1 MKISSAFV
9 TLLTAVAHV
18 KSSTQQLC
26 EDINNGFD
34 GCRCNFVGGCDVN
47 GNPIGNPM
55 VSIFSIAPENIWGFS
70 FIKHLFPS
78 YAHICEHGTIAILY
92 DCNARIP
99 LYAATEIKTGD
110 VKRGGMTFHHNSTL
124 DETLQAK
131 DSDYTGSS
139 KDVLCFED
147 KETGCFRNWDGSK
160 ICSYTDPSSPI
171 ERGHM
176 IAARYATADK
186 DRMYATFSYT
196 NVVPQF
202 KSLNNGAWKTAEGD
216 IVTWGKNCQNKANE
230 KKLLARI
237 FVVVGV
243 IPSTYN
249 KNPRFYGAPGFSNF
263 LGQSRIPKNGE
274 YRIVLPDIM
283 WTGAC
288 CILADNFK
296 RVIDVKAFAVENR
309 PGAEVKLFSS
319 PQAMFQVLLNTA
331 SINLFPMNH
340 ECMTGRRKE

>member
-1 MKISSAFV
+1 MKTASALV
-9 TLLTAVAHV
+9 TFLTVLAHV
-18 KSSTQQLC
+18 KFSTQTC
-26 EDINNGFD
+26 KGNGFEE
-34 GCRCNFVGGCDVN
+34 CRCNFVGGCDVN
-47 GNPIGNPM
+47 DNPTIG
-55 VSIFSIAPENIWGFS
+55 STYSIAPQNIWQFAYEKD
-70 FIKHLFPS
+70 IFPG
-78 YAHICEHGTIAILY
+78 YAYLCERGAIAILY

-99 LYAATEIKTGD
+99 LYAATEIKTGTVGRD
-110 VKRGGMTFHHNSTL
+110 GMTFHHSSTL
-124 DETLQAK
+124 HKTLHAK
-131 DSDYTGSS
+131 DNDYTGSS
-139 KDVLCFED
+139 KDVLCYED

-160 ICSYTDPSSPI
+160 ICSYPYPVSPI

-216 IVTWGKNCQNKANE
+216 IVRWGKNCQNKANE

-274 YRIVLPDIM
+274 YRIVLPDTM

-288 CILADNFK
+288 CILADNFNT
-296 RVIDVKAFAVENR
+296 VTDVDVVAFAAENR
-309 PGAEVKLFSS
+309 PGAKVLPFSS
-319 PQAMFQVLLNTA
+319 PQAMFKTFPETFPK
-331 SINLFPMNH
+331 INLFPMNH
-340 ECMTGRRKE
+340 ECMTGPAPKK

>member
-18 KSSTQQLC
+18 KFSTQQSC
-26 EDINNGFD
+26 QGNGLNE
-34 GCRCNFVGGCDVN
+34 CRCNFVGGCDVN
-47 GNPIGNPM
+47 GNPTGGLQT
-55 VSIFSIAPENIWGFS
+55 FDIAPENIWEFA
-70 FIKHLFPS
+70 FRKNLFPS
-78 YAHICEHGTIAILY
+78 FAFLCERGAIAILY
-92 DCNARIP
+92 DCDARIP

-110 VKRGGMTFHHNSTL
+110 VGREGMTFHRSSTL
-124 DETLQAK
+124 DETFHAK
-131 DSDYTGSS
+131 NSDYTGSS
-139 KDVLCFED
+139 KDVPCYED

-160 ICSYTDPSSPI
+160 ICSYTDPSAPI

-186 DRMYATFSYT
+186 DRMNATFSYT

-216 IVTWGKNCQNKANE
+216 IVTWGKNCQNKAAE
-230 KKLLARI
+230 HKLVARI

-288 CILADNFK
+288 CILADNFNT
-296 RVIDVKAFAVENR
+296 VIDVVAFAANNR
-309 PGAEVKLFSS
+309 PGAKVLPFSS
-319 PQAMFQVLLNTA
+319 PQAMFKTFPENFPK
-331 SINLFPMNH
+331 INLFPMNH
-340 ECMTGRRKE
+340 ECMTGRRKK